1 MDFIWAGNRG
11 AVNQQKNFYI
21 QLNGEADRLEICAV
35 DNYQIFFDGKFVSYG
50 PERTAAGYSRKK
62 VLSCK
67 GVSFLEIKVIAHG
80 VHVYMCDYQLPFF
93 GAELYMGDKLVKS
106 SGDFSCRVDLLRDDK
121 VCRYSCQRGFIEK
134 QTLADARYAELETYV
149 VDAPVILGGI
159 GDTASYQTVAFEKLG
174 EKPFEGFDMV
184 SNPWWEG
191 QERWSVPEENYSV
204 ARDFLAPM
212 EGYKEIL
219 FALNGVKTGFVAVD
233 VESGEEGDFYIVF
246 DEIMNDGKWDFRRSA
261 CNDLFVYQ
269 YEKGSHSHLSAEPY
283 TMKYIKVLCKGD
295 VKVSPSMV
303 LYENSCIDYQV
314 TESNEKLAAI
324 IEAAKNTFAQNAVD
338 LFTDCAGRERAGWLC
353 DSYFTA
359 KAERLFTGE
368 NKIEKNFLENFILA
382 ETEELPKGMLPMCY
396 PSQHADNR
404 FIPNWAMWFVV
415 ELKDYFVRTGD
426 ATLIQRAKDK
436 VYGVV
441 DYFKDFENRHGL
453 LDNLDSWIFVEWSV
467 ANTKDYVKG
476 VNFPSNMLYSAML
489 KCAGELYGDDT
500 LLARAEHVKQQ
511 VLKYSFN
518 GQLFV
523 DNAETVDGEIVPYA
537 DHISETCQYYALFF
551 HIMEDE
557 TFGAFIKENFGPN
570 RREGFEYV
578 GKSNAFIG
586 NYLRLFWLLEQKE
599 YDMVL
604 NESVEYFY
612 EMSKKTNTL
621 WEHDLPKAS
630 CNHGFASVIALIV
643 SQANGKN

>member
-21 QLNGEADRLEICAV
+21 QLNGEAERLEICAV

-80 VHVYMCDYQLPFF
+80 VHVYMCDDQLPFF

-134 QTLADARYAELETYV
+134 QTLADARYAELETYA

-184 SNPWWEG
+184 SKPWWEG

-246 DEIMNDGKWDFRRSA
+246 DEVMNDGKWDFRRSA

-489 KCAGELYGDDT
+489 KCAGELYEDGE
-500 LLARAEHVKQQ
+500 LLARAEHVKKQ
-511 VLKYSFN
+511 VVKYSFN

-612 EMSKKTNTL
+612 EMSQKTNTL

-643 SQANGKN
+643 SQANNKN

>member
-11 AVNQQKNFYI
+11 AVNQQKSFYI
-21 QLNGEADRLEICAV
+21 QLNGEAERLEICAV
-35 DNYQIFFDGKFVSYG
+35 DNYQIFFDGKFVAYG

-80 VHVYMCDYQLPFF
+80 VPVYMCDFQLPFF

-106 SGDFSCRVDLLRDDK
+106 SADFSCRVDLLRDDK

-134 QTLADARYAELETYV
+134 QMLADARYAEVETYA

-159 GDTASYQTVAFEKLG
+159 GDTARYQTVAFEKLG

-184 SNPWWEG
+184 SKPWWEG
-191 QERWSVPEENYSV
+191 QERWSVPQENYSV
-204 ARDFLAPM
+204 TRDFLAPM

-219 FALNGVKTGFVAVD
+219 FALPGVKTGFVAVD

-246 DEIMNDGKWDFRRSA
+246 DEVMNDGKWDFRRSA
-261 CNDLFVYQ
+261 CNDLFVYH
-269 YEKGSHSHLSAEPY
+269 YEKGSHGHLSAEPY

-303 LYENSCIDYQV
+303 LYENSCIDYPV

-396 PSQHADNR
+396 PSQHSDNR
-404 FIPNWAMWFVV
+404 FIPNWSMWFVV

-426 ATLIQRAKDK
+426 SSLIQRAKEK
-436 VYGVV
+436 VYGVI
-441 DYFKDFENRHGL
+441 DYFKPFENSQGL
-453 LDNLDSWIFVEWSV
+453 LDNLDSWIFVEWSI

-489 KCAGELYGDDT
+489 KCAGELYEDGE
-500 LLARAEHVKQQ
+500 LLARAEYVKKQ
-511 VLKYSFN
+511 VVKYSFN

-612 EMSKKTNTL
+612 EMSQKTNTL

-643 SQANGKN
+643 SQASNKN

>member
-11 AVNQQKNFYI
+11 AVNQQKSFYI
-21 QLNGEADRLEICAV
+21 QLNGEAERLEICAV
-35 DNYQIFFDGKFVSYG
+35 DNYQIFFDGKFVAYG

-80 VHVYMCDYQLPFF
+80 VPVYMCDFQLPFF

-134 QTLADARYAELETYV
+134 QTLADARYAEVETYA

-174 EKPFEGFDMV
+174 EKPFEDFDMV
-184 SNPWWEG
+184 SKPWWEG
-191 QERWSVPEENYSV
+191 QERWSVPQENYSV
-204 ARDFLAPM
+204 GRDFLAPM

-219 FALNGVKTGFVAVD
+219 FALPGVKTGFVAVD

-246 DEIMNDGKWDFRRSA
+246 DEVMNGGKWDFRRSA
-261 CNDLFVYQ
+261 CNDLFVYH
-269 YEKGSHSHLSAEPY
+269 YEKGSHGHLSAEPY

-415 ELKDYFVRTGD
+415 ELRDYFVRTGD
-426 ATLIQRAKDK
+426 SSLIQRAKEK
-436 VYGVV
+436 VYGVI
-441 DYFKDFENRHGL
+441 DYFKPFENSQGL
-453 LDNLDSWIFVEWSV
+453 LDNLDSWIFVEWSI

-489 KCAGELYGDDT
+489 KCAGELYEDGE
-500 LLARAEHVKQQ
+500 LLARAEHVKKQ
-511 VLKYSFN
+511 VVKYSFN

-523 DNAETVDGEIVPYA
+523 DNAETVDGKIVPYA

-643 SQANGKN
+643 SQASNKN